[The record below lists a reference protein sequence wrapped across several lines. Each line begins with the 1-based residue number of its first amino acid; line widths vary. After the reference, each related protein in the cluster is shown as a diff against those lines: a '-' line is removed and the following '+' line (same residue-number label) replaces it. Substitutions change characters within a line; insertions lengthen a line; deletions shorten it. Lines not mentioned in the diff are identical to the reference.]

1 MKNTLVI
8 YDRIE
13 QYIQVLDHMLGLIE
27 VQAGR
32 RVRYP
37 DMALVEFLSAMA
49 DACIMLNC
57 KFDGGPQPKN
67 FEIAAVRQQAA
78 RAVKS
83 FKTRRP
89 RRPGPV
95 EVPLENERDTEQF
108 LQVAGDVKME
118 TAEALP
124 KTAS

>member
-13 QYIQVLDHMLGLIE
+13 QYIQVLDHMLGLVE

-37 DMALVEFLSAMA
+37 DTAIVEFLSAMA

-57 KFDGGPQPKN
+57 KLDGGPQPKTY
-67 FEIAAVRQQAA
+67 EIEAVRQQAA

-83 FKTRRP
+83 FKRHRPHLPGP
-89 RRPGPV
+89 RRSAV
-95 EVPLENERDTEQF
+95 
-108 LQVAGDVKME
+108 
-118 TAEALP
+118 
-124 KTAS
+124 